1 MSATV
6 IKSEGLIY
14 AGQPCIVQISAD
26 SCWLGGNVS
35 RVWPCGH
42 HSDRQ
47 KSIVHSHFV
56 KWVRNLSSKYYLHPI
71 KCGCCSGILITG
83 RANSQKTI
91 AEWGNSLICSV
102 RVSISLHPFL
112 SSTQLC
118 CANQHSQLRLE
129 VWPQQKLR
137 LSQWRY
143 LQWRKKLSGIRI
155 NS

>member
-1 MSATV
+1 MLASHALFKFQL
-6 IKSEGLIY
+6 IPAGLVEMWAVYGPVGTTLIDKNRLFIRILSNE
-14 AGQPCIVQISAD
+14 P
-26 SCWLGGNVS
+26 
-35 RVWPCGH
+35 
-42 HSDRQ
+42 
-47 KSIVHSHFV
+47 
-56 KWVRNLSSKYYLHPI
+56 VRNLSSKYYLHPI

-137 LSQWRY
+137 WSQWRY
-143 LQWRKKLSGIRI
+143 LQWRKKLSGIHI